1 MGKPIVKRLGRRTR
15 LLFGVGAGATAM
27 YFLDPDRGTA
37 RRARARDQ
45 LLARRRRL
53 QRASERANRYASGV
67 AKGMA
72 HDRPAQRPV
81 DDQALVDRVKSVLG
95 PRLPHDRVS
104 VDVVDGMIE
113 LRGELEDQN
122 EINDLVAEVAGV
134 ADVTTVISLLHLPG
148 QPAPNKAAALA
159 ASHRAETSG
168 AS

>member
-53 QRASERANRYASGV
+53 QRASERADRYASGV

-134 ADVTTVISLLHLPG
+134 ADVTAVVSLLHLPG

-159 ASHRAETSG
+159 ASRRAETSG
-168 AS
+168 DA